1 MCHLKTNPSHQG
13 IILLALLKLFNQ
25 SLASVVHKRCI
36 NAKKGRFSHKHS
48 CMALALL
55 SCLCSRGFSRQR
67 LMYFII
73 SFLLFEK
80 NETNYMV
87 YTDKQSNNVW
97 GSWHQELVQSKRK
110 KPITDR

>member
-1 MCHLKTNPSHQG
+1 
-13 IILLALLKLFNQ
+13 
-25 SLASVVHKRCI
+25 
-36 NAKKGRFSHKHS
+36 
-48 CMALALL
+48 
-55 SCLCSRGFSRQR
+55 
-67 LMYFII
+67 MYFII